1 MQNLIYPF
9 IVHTLQVN
17 QPMATVH
24 TTATTTLLTVHNTE
38 SVNDVAASTGVV
50 YIVSR
55 LLPIMDQQCTI
66 PH

>member
-1 MQNLIYPF
+1 MHNLIYPF
-9 IVHTLQVN
+9 LVHTLLVK
-17 QPMATVH
+17 QPTVH
-24 TTATTTLLTVHNTE
+24 STATTTLLTVHNTE

-55 LLPIMDQQCTI
+55 LLPIMDQQCTL